1 MIQKFTRLCDSAIP
15 QSVASYITSFVSLP
29 AWLPGVFFRVL
40 CYQLT
45 TAIEPNS
52 CLCEDGEDF
61 RQHCNYQKS
70 NHCRWWCGSGECAV
84 HGIHVTL
91 KDCFESVWNCPVS
104 QKQMLCL
111 HHFVISRGMARSC
124 THGSILVTPQHRIK
138 RCITFR
144 AFSLTASIILAR
156 LSAHFLAFVNGNHVP
171 TTMH

>member
-15 QSVASYITSFVSLP
+15 QSVASYITSSVSLP

-104 QKQMLCL
+104 RTMLHSL
-111 HHFVISRGMARSC
+111 HYTRPPVYALPCVCERQPCDHHDALNSSFCDLIG
-124 THGSILVTPQHRIK
+124 QHWNYR
-138 RCITFR
+138 R
-144 AFSLTASIILAR
+144 
-156 LSAHFLAFVNGNHVP
+156 GNHGR
-171 TTMH
+171 